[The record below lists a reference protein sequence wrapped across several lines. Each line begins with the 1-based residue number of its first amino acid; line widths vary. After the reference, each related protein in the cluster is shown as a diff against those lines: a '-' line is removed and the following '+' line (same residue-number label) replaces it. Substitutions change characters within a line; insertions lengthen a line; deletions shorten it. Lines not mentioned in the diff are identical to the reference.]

1 MAEPRVTSI
10 SIDKPIISDEVGF
23 DKGVITFTF
32 DQDIT
37 AYSVRC
43 NGVSFDT
50 GISVEDYLNQSQ
62 NILSLSQY
70 TIGELSQRTMS
81 SLTFTNPIIPKTTPI
96 TAEVDYTELY
106 QEGENRI
113 NIYGQSVDGIWS
125 NYNQQE
131 ESQILKPPAEE
142 PPPEE
147 PPAEE
152 PPPSNA
158 IYTNFDFALK
168 EGADGDS
175 TRMITYINPTS
186 STEMTPFDVG
196 QFEIWG
202 YEGVQF
208 KDDQLNSKFYNF
220 GYPSQ
225 VLFNF
230 NVSTIANIQT
240 LTFQIN
246 SESLGSFYMKYWNFL
261 TNSWDNNTMISAHT
275 IGFYEIKVENVE
287 AYIGDT
293 GYIYILYYGDV
304 IEDTAIDYANLV
316 IERLE

>member
-1 MAEPRVTSI
+1 MAEPKVTSI
-10 SIDKPIISDEVGF
+10 SIDKPILSDEIGF
-23 DKGVITFTF
+23 DKGIITFTF

-50 GISVEDYLNQSQ
+50 GIYVEDYLNQDQ
-62 NILSLSQY
+62 TVLSLSQY
-70 TIGELSQRTMS
+70 TVGELSQRTIS
-81 SLTFTNPIIPKTTPI
+81 SMELTNPIIPKTTPI

-113 NIYGQSVDGIWS
+113 NIYGKSTDGIWS

-131 ESQILKPPAEE
+131 EQTLK

-147 PPAEE
+147 PPLEE
-152 PPPSNA
+152 PPPSNT
-158 IYTNFDFALK
+158 IYNNLDFTL
-168 EGADGDS
+168 DGDN
-175 TRMITYINPTS
+175 TRKITYINPTS
-186 STEMTPFDVG
+186 STEMTPFDAD
-196 QFEIWG
+196 QFEIWS
-202 YEGVQF
+202 YEGVRV

-225 VLFNF
+225 IVFNF

-261 TNSWDNNTMISAHT
+261 TSSWDDSTMLSAST

-293 GYIYILYYGDV
+293 GFVYILYYGDLV
-304 IEDTAIDYANLV
+304 EDVALDYANLV